1 MSTADAAPS
10 AIANVIVGT
19 AGHIDHGKSSLVR
32 TLTGIDPDR
41 LPEEQE
47 RGMTIDIG
55 FARWRAADGR
65 TVGIIDV
72 PGHERFV
79 KNMVAGATSLDIVM
93 LVIAADDGVMPQ
105 TREHLEILALLG
117 VQSGFVVLS
126 KIDLVDDELREL
138 AIDDVRTLLRGTF
151 LDGEPI
157 LPISNVTGAGLP
169 ELRAELE
176 RRIAAVKPRP
186 SSGLFRLPIQRVFS
200 ARGHGTVVTGVPL
213 SGVVAVGDE
222 VELLPL
228 GRRVH
233 VRGIHAYGEA
243 RPHATAGHSCA
254 LNLADIDYRELHRGM
269 VVAAPGFFQAAT
281 LFEARM
287 RHLGG
292 RSEPLHHRTPVRLHV
307 GTSEVLGRV
316 RILDKELLLP
326 GEEGLVQLELEEP
339 VVACAGDRFLVRQV
353 SPMVTLGGGVLFGA
367 ARTHRR
373 RLKEWHI
380 EALKQREVAL
390 ADPTLQLRFA
400 AEQRRFEPFTLKELA
415 ADVGLSLADADGLV
429 AQLLRD
435 GWLVEAG
442 RGQLLSRQFA
452 DAAKD
457 ALKAGLKACHK
468 AHPLKKLIEIRELRA
483 KVELPEPT
491 LQLARELLIKDGAV
505 TEGNVPGH
513 LRLASHQPAVSPA
526 DEQLLEELRAL
537 FATADLQPPT
547 IEDAAARFGALP
559 KKVTNLLELLADEG
573 EIVRVGVLRFARSAM
588 ERAKSELIRVG
599 RAHGGEV
606 MIPELR
612 DSLQTSRKF
621 MIPLLEHFDGSGITV
636 RSGDKRFLRESR
648 IAAQSPAKP

>member
-1 MSTADAAPS
+1 MTTTPAP
-10 AIANVIVGT
+10 AGGIANVIVGT

-47 RGMTIDIG
+47 RGMTIDLG

-79 KNMVAGATSLDIVM
+79 KNMVAGATSLDVVM

-138 AIDDVRTLLRGTF
+138 AIEDIRALLRGTF
-151 LDGEPI
+151 LDGQPI
-157 LPISNVTGAGLP
+157 VPVSNVTGAGLP

-176 RRIAAVKPRP
+176 RRIAAVKSRP
-186 SSGLFRLPIQRVFS
+186 AEGLFRLPIQRVFS

-213 SGVVAVGDE
+213 SGAVSVGDE
-222 VELLPL
+222 IELLPL
-228 GRRVH
+228 CKRVH
-233 VRGIHAYGEA
+233 VRGIHAYGES
-243 RPHATAGHSCA
+243 RQRATAGHSCA

-269 VVAAPGFFQAAT
+269 VVAAPGFFEAAK

-287 RHLGG
+287 RHLAG
-292 RSEPLHHRTPVRLHV
+292 RSEPLHHRTPIRLHV

-316 RILDKELLLP
+316 RIVDKEQLLP
-326 GEEGLVQLELEEP
+326 GEEGLVQIELEEP

-380 EALKQREVAL
+380 EALEQRELAL
-390 ADPTLQLRFA
+390 ADPLLQMRFA
-400 AEQRRFEPFTLKELA
+400 AEQSRVEPFGRREHATDVTLALG
-415 ADVGLSLADADGLV
+415 DTDGLV
-429 AQLLRD
+429 QQLLRD
-435 GWLVEAG
+435 GSLVEAG
-442 RGQLLSRQFA
+442 RGLLLSKRFA
-452 DAAKD
+452 DEAKAAV
-457 ALKAGLKACHK
+457 KAGLKACHK
-468 AHPLKKLIEIRELRA
+468 AHPLKKLIEIRELRG
-483 KVELPEPT
+483 KVELPEAT
-491 LQLARELLIKDGAV
+491 LTLARELMVADGSV
-505 TEGNVPGH
+505 IEEGAPGH
-513 LRLASHQPAVSPA
+513 LRLASHSPAVSAA
-526 DEQLLEELRAL
+526 DERLLDELRAL
-537 FATADLQPPT
+537 YATAELQPPAT
-547 IEDAAARFGALP
+547 EEAAERLSAPA
-559 KKVTNLLELLADEG
+559 KKVGMLLELLADEG
-573 EIVRVGVLRFARSAM
+573 EVTRVGPWRFARSAL
-588 ERAKSELIRVG
+588 ERARAELIRIA
-599 RAHGGEV
+599 RAHQGEV
-606 MIPELR
+606 VIPELR
-612 DSLQTSRKF
+612 DTLQTSRKF
-621 MIPLLEHFDGSGITV
+621 MIPLLEHFDGVGLTV

-648 IAAQSPAKP
+648 VGGTASAH